1 MWHICGETN
10 RMILQVNEKLRDRLM
25 AAGVRPTPHR
35 LDLAG
40 LIFADSHRHFT
51 VDMIYAES
59 RSIPDP
65 PSLATTYNTINEF
78 VRRGLLLE
86 IGTID
91 AKTWY
96 DTDIKSHRHFY
107 FEDGGE
113 VTDIPPSL
121 APELSVRAPKGKRVS
136 SISLM
141 VRLTSR

>member
-1 MWHICGETN
+1 
-10 RMILQVNEKLRDRLM
+10 VNDQLHDKLL
-25 AAGVRPTPHR
+25 AAGVRPTRRR
-35 LDLAG
+35 LALAG
-40 LIFADSHRHFT
+40 LIFIDGHRHFT

-59 RSIPDP
+59 RFLPDP

-78 VRRGLLLE
+78 VRRGLLQE

-91 AKTWY
+91 AKAWY
-96 DTDIKSHRHFY
+96 DTDIQSHRHFY

-121 APELSVRAPKGKRVS
+121 APELTVRAPTGKRVS

-141 VRLTSR
+141 VRLAPR